1 MSDLT
6 ETPDVTKTSFQHFLQ
21 AIIYFSNLKCHQ
33 SVNQY
38 IACKNKNKL
47 QLMLKREYIS
57 IGTKKMRQDDNHQ
70 SRKMR

>member
-6 ETPDVTKTSFQHFLQ
+6 ETPDVTKTSFRHFLQ

-33 SVNQY
+33 SEKQY

-47 QLMLKREYIS
+47 QLMLKCECIS
-57 IGTKKMRQDDNHQ
+57 IGTKKMRQDDKDQNT
-70 SRKMR
+70 